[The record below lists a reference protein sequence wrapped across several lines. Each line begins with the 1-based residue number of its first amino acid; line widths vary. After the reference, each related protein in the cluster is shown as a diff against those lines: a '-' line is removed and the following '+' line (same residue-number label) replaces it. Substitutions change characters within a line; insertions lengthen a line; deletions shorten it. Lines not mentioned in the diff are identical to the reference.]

1 MCQDTE
7 RRAFGDGFAENLAL
21 WTIYAHIITMFDK
34 REKICLCD
42 INIKSS
48 SAPSMYT
55 ISEIA
60 PWLFGSGKLSSYT
73 QASKTQIY

>member
-34 REKICLCD
+34 REKI
-42 INIKSS
+42 S
-48 SAPSMYT
+48 
-55 ISEIA
+55 
-60 PWLFGSGKLSSYT
+60 
-73 QASKTQIY
+73 